1 MRWGEYIRRN
11 CIAAFL
17 AGCVVTFA
25 ITAVFAL
32 AVFKRLPGYTPPHAL
47 DEVRLHP
54 AAEVY
59 DTAGGRI
66 EALRLPLA
74 NPRGRLPDENERLKP
89 TVWFF
94 ESYSEAQLDSFFRTL
109 RAPAPYLRTL
119 LDRQYW
125 TVRSNGCAFEPPA
138 ALVFSLPAD
147 VRGKIYNVLAQWP
160 ANYSQQ
166 VPFRFP
172 SDGFRPT
179 LLLAGLK
186 LKRVQALE
194 RLTYTD
200 NGNICFADL
209 RYAKESMSAAEF
221 QTLTERLYETPTY
234 RLRLHVAPE
243 SNVEAL
249 AEYWGQNGR
258 EQLIHPLLKALSKV
272 PGGAS
277 TSVSTLLPPYARLR
291 LNTYPESWY
300 GAVADQDCIFTA
312 LNFFSENPDTNFF
325 RQAYTKEVLTSQY
338 VRIEGPPVFGDIVL
352 FLDRDGNAQH
362 ACVYIVADYVFTK
375 NGVNAGVPWVIMK
388 LNDVFLTYQAQCPKE
403 VVFVRRKQESAP
415 LAAIPGRGLIAQEG
429 E

>member
-1 MRWGEYIRRN
+1 MRWGKYMRRN
-11 CIAAFL
+11 CIMAFL
-17 AGCVVTFA
+17 AGCFVTFA
-25 ITAVFAL
+25 ITAVFTF
-32 AVFKRLPGYTPPHAL
+32 AVFKRLPGYSQPDAL

-54 AAEVY
+54 AAEIY

-66 EALRLPLA
+66 ETLRLPLA
-74 NPRGRLPDENERLKP
+74 NPQGHLPDENERLKP
-89 TVWFF
+89 AVWFF
-94 ESYSEAQLDSFFRTL
+94 ESYSEARLDSFFRTL
-109 RAPAPYLRTL
+109 RAPAPYLKVL

-125 TVRSNGCAFEPPA
+125 TVGSNGCAFTPPA
-138 ALVFSLPAD
+138 ALVLSLPAD
-147 VRGKIYNVLAQWP
+147 VRGKIYNVLAQSS
-160 ANYSQQ
+160 ANYPQQ

-172 SDGFRPT
+172 SSGFG
-179 LLLAGLK
+179 LSLKMAGLK
-186 LKRVQALE
+186 PTRVQQLE

-200 NGNICFADL
+200 HDNVCFADL
-209 RYAKESMSAAEF
+209 RCAKESLSAAEF

-249 AEYWGQNGR
+249 ADYWGQGGR

-291 LNTYPESWY
+291 LNTYPESWH
-300 GAVADQDCIFTA
+300 GAMADQDCMFTA
-312 LNFFSENPDTNFF
+312 LNFFNDNPDTNFL
-325 RQAYTKEVLTSQY
+325 RPDYTKEVLTSRY
-338 VRIEGPPVFGDIVL
+338 VRIEGSPAFGDIIL

-388 LNDVFLTYQAQCPKE
+388 LADVLLTYQAQSPKE
-403 VVFVRRKQESAP
+403 VVFIRRKQESAQF
-415 LAAIPGRGLIAQEG
+415 AAIQSGS
-429 E
+429 